1 MVGRA
6 VGIVAFVSLAL
17 LPWWVLVFGWTWW
30 VPAGVLWWLIVG
42 ALAVFDAQ
50 AWERKKSDGNR

>member
-17 LPWWVLVFGWTWW
+17 LPWWVLVFGWNWW

-50 AWERKKSDGNR
+50 AWERKKS